1 MEDPQFRAEA
11 EKTRVELRWFGAA
24 RMKEVMERMESAPK
38 SVKED
43 VRKLLNVQ

>member
-1 MEDPQFRAEA
+1 MNDPQFRAEA

-24 RMKEVMERMESAPK
+24 RMKEVMERMEAAPK
-38 SVKED
+38 PVKDD